1 MRIPFAQP
9 LMLIA
14 GSSSPS
20 CLPLMFARSP
30 APAMVAA
37 ADLAAVVTKSFGSE
51 GVAFFNN
58 FRVPAALVAAAAIKD
73 AFVMQ
78 SASEDVKKSKAWTL
92 LRNAYLLL
100 QMASFSSEL
109 TCVFIAT
116 HAIAALQ
123 MTSIDLTAGSLS
135 QMLIRELE
143 YEYVGVRTGFTTGLL
158 AFTAA
163 QAIRVRYALRRSRD
177 LSWCAMWFLI
187 SAACSLLTYN
197 NATTLTYG
205 GYTGLLSRWTLLH
218 SQLIFSRLGL
228 NRPVATICVLTF
240 CASVAVGVRITIG
253 VFLAKADSNQ
263 DGSIDRDEWIAFFK
277 SAPGDLLA
285 YLTGLRP
292 IWFKEEDPQSDLAD
306 KGAGGAAE
314 GGAGGGEP

>member
-1 MRIPFAQP
+1 
-9 LMLIA
+9 
-14 GSSSPS
+14 
-20 CLPLMFARSP
+20 
-30 APAMVAA
+30 
-37 ADLAAVVTKSFGSE
+37 
-51 GVAFFNN
+51 
-58 FRVPAALVAAAAIKD
+58 
-73 AFVMQ
+73 MQ

-109 TCVFIAT
+109 TCVFTAT

-218 SQLIFSRLGL
+218 SQLICTRRYRS
-228 NRPVATICVLTF
+228 VTH
-240 CASVAVGVRITIG
+240 CAVAVGGSGSPCVAAAMRPKT
-253 VFLAKADSNQ
+253 SNAWSVQ
-263 DGSIDRDEWIAFFK
+263 PAWAHASI
-277 SAPGDLLA
+277 SA
-285 YLTGLRP
+285 
-292 IWFKEEDPQSDLAD
+292 S
-306 KGAGGAAE
+306 
-314 GGAGGGEP
+314 